1 MTRPYSFVQVDVFT
15 DTAFGGNQLAVFP
28 DAVGLSSA
36 EMQALT
42 RELNYSEST
51 FVLPGSSATTP
62 RVRIFTPGGELPFA
76 GHPTV
81 GTAFVLAR
89 LGVWSDPTEVV
100 LEEQIGPVRVRFQH
114 DAAGLTIWMQHG
126 QPQWGPIFE
135 QRALVAQALGLDEAD
150 LLATAPVQVVSTG
163 VPFLFVPIRSL
174 DAIRRAAFDPKLLL
188 PLFTDQQPVSVFAF
202 TTETER
208 PTSAVHSRMFAPHT
222 FAIAEDPATGGASG
236 PLGAY
241 LVRYGLVAV
250 EPITRMVSEQGIE
263 LGRPSY
269 ISIDVTTTAGVI
281 SDIWIGGQ
289 VVPVA
294 EGTFWVPEP
303 ANSAAGQGTL

>member
-1 MTRPYSFVQVDVFT
+1 MTRSYSFVQVDVFT

-36 EMQALT
+36 EMQTLT

-51 FVLPGSSATTP
+51 FVLPGSMPTTP
-62 RVRIFTPGGELPFA
+62 RIRIFTPGAEIPFA
-76 GHPTV
+76 GHPTI
-81 GTAFVLAR
+81 GTAFVLAQR
-89 LGVWSDPTEVV
+89 GVWSDPTEVV
-100 LEEQIGPVRVRFQH
+100 LEETIGPVRVRFQH
-114 DAAGLTIWMQHG
+114 DATSLTIWMQHG
-126 QPQWGPIFE
+126 APQWGPIFE
-135 QRALVAQALGLDEAD
+135 QRADVARALGLDESD
-150 LLATAPVQVVSTG
+150 LLATAPVQIVSTG

-174 DAIRRAAFDPKLLL
+174 DAIRRASFDPRLLL
-188 PLFTDQQPVSVFAF
+188 PLFADQEPASVFAF

-208 PTSAVHSRMFAPHT
+208 PTSTVHSRMFAPHT

-241 LVRYGLVAV
+241 LVQYGLVTV
-250 EPITRMVSEQGIE
+250 EPITHIVSEQGVE
-263 LGRPSY
+263 MGRPSY
-269 ISIDVTTTAGVI
+269 ISIDVTTTNGAI

-294 EGTFWVPEP
+294 EGTFWVP
-303 ANSAAGQGTL
+303 NAAG

>member
-1 MTRPYSFVQVDVFT
+1 MTRAYRFLQVDVFT

-28 DAVGLSSA
+28 DASGLSPA
-36 EMQALT
+36 EMLALT

-51 FVLPGSSATTP
+51 FVLPGSAPDRP
-62 RVRIFTPGGELPFA
+62 RVRIFTPGGEIPFA

-81 GTAFVLAR
+81 GTAFVLAQQ
-89 LGVWSDPTEVV
+89 GVWPDPQEVV
-100 LEEQIGPVRVRFQH
+100 LEENIGPVRVRFQRG
-114 DAAGLTIWMQHG
+114 AADGLEIWMQHG
-126 QPQWGPIFE
+126 PPQWGRVFE
-135 QRALVAQALGLDEAD
+135 QRAVVAQSLGLDEAEID
-150 LLATAPVQVVSTG
+150 DAPIQVVSTG

-174 DAIRRAAFDPKLLL
+174 AAIRRIQFDPRPLL
-188 PLFTDQQPVSVFAF
+188 PLFGAEPVSVFAV

-208 PTSAVHSRMFAPHT
+208 PGSTVHSRMFAPHT

-241 LVRYGLVAV
+241 LVRYGLVEAALT
-250 EPITRMVSEQGIE
+250 TRIVSEQGVE
-263 LGRPSY
+263 MGRPSF
-269 ISIDVTTTAGVI
+269 ISIVVTTADGAI

-294 EGTFWVPEP
+294 EGTFWLPERG
-303 ANSAAGQGTL
+303 NQDSARGGG